1 MRAVRSTRSF
11 RTNRR
16 PGRAGGSR
24 TGLSPAAA
32 ALARARRTGFTLI
45 ELLVVIAVIAIL
57 AAMLLPT
64 LGRAKV
70 RAQAL
75 QCMSNTRQILLAWY
89 LYAGDHGEWFPPNED
104 NFSPGN
110 WVSGLM
116 NFDGGNIANYN
127 TDLLLN
133 PRYAKLGPY
142 TKSAGIYKCPA
153 DRSAVSMGG
162 QTFPRVRSVA
172 MNQAVGTMVNPP
184 LRSVDGPWLDGFHD
198 NPRNDLWRTYGR
210 SGDIVRPMPS
220 MLWVVLDE
228 HPDSINDGAFGVECA
243 LTDEA
248 ARIVDFPASYHD
260 GACGISFADG
270 HSEIHRW
277 KDPRTRP
284 PITYTG
290 KLTLNVPSPDNPDVA
305 WIQER
310 TSAPNR

>member
-1 MRAVRSTRSF
+1 V
-11 RTNRR
+11 
-16 PGRAGGSR
+16 
-24 TGLSPAAA
+24 
-32 ALARARRTGFTLI
+32 
-45 ELLVVIAVIAIL
+45 ELLVVIAIIAVL
-57 AAMLLPT
+57 AALLLPA
-64 LGRAKV
+64 LIHAKV
-70 RAQAL
+70 RAQAV
-75 QCMSNTRQILLAWY
+75 QCMSNTRQIMLAWH
-89 LYAGDHGEWFPPNED
+89 LYAADHDEWFPPNED

-142 TKSAGIYKCPA
+142 TRSAGIYKCPA

-172 MNQAVGTMVNPP
+172 MNQAVGTMVSPP
-184 LRSVDGPWLDGFHD
+184 LRSVDGPWLDGIHD
-198 NPRNDLWRTYGR
+198 NPRNDLWRTYGK
-210 SGDIVRPMPS
+210 SSHITRPPPAL
-220 MLWVVLDE
+220 LWVILDE
-228 HPDSINDGAFGVECA
+228 HPDSINDGAFGVQCA
-243 LTDEA
+243 LTNDA

-277 KDPRTRP
+277 KDPRTKP
-284 PITYTG
+284 PVTYTG
-290 KLTLNVPSPDNPDVA
+290 QLALDVPSPNNPDVA

-310 TSAPNR
+310 TSAPNP